1 MILLLPFFSQPSC
14 VPLLVLSLST
24 LSCLFPCHLSPIF
37 LSSPLSNADILLN
50 LSEVAPD
57 LQNNVSRLCERWWAK
72 KGEKE
77 AEDLVPH
84 TLLYLVARS
93 LADGAT
99 VSQLVEKRADQ
110 K

>member
-1 MILLLPFFSQPSC
+1 M
-14 VPLLVLSLST
+14 
-24 LSCLFPCHLSPIF
+24 
-37 LSSPLSNADILLN
+37 ADILLS

-84 TLLYLVARS
+84 TLLYLVART

-110 K
+110 KYRKDSNHSNHPIIRTPPFFRKNVFQAFEHPLL